1 MFFQNRISWTGPL
14 LRDLKILIFFDKSGL
29 ENYICINKS
38 LKRLLS
44 SVAGLKFAHLY
55 TFSLTSA

>member
-14 LRDLKILIFFDKSGL
+14 FKDLKILIFFDKSGL

-44 SVAGLKFAHLY
+44 SVAGFKFAHLY